1 MQAPQGWYQ
10 HPESPTFDAYWDG
23 TRWTGDY
30 RPHLAAPSPDQD
42 FQSRPESFYDTE
54 TFTEVLHTPTSV
66 HIPQHSVLQTPL
78 TTQAPPQQYYAESRS
93 KSWVIKAGVS
103 LAVVVA
109 LVFSATL
116 VMSRLGK
123 SGAASPEEA
132 MSSAVSALQNGDF
145 LGLIDVMLPS
155 ERDMMKD
162 PFVKGVEELKRLGVL
177 DDSSSA
183 GSAFMKYKMSGV
195 AIRSETVTDDI
206 TRVYLSGTMTAEIDP
221 DIKLGPVF
229 DNLEEFKN
237 KKTLADLDTDTEW
250 PVTTEIKDS
259 MFAAVKQDGR
269 WYLSLGYTAAESA
282 RKAAGSE
289 MPQTGVASVGSSS
302 PEEAVSTFFKHV
314 ESMDLSGILSTLHPG
329 EMGALQRYAPI
340 FINDAQDE
348 VNNFKQENSFS
359 WAVSNLSLETLDKS
373 KSESHVRI
381 KDVTIKG
388 AMGSDTFQLSL
399 SHTGS
404 DVIYKVTANDGT
416 STDGS
421 LAEAAKSDDG
431 LGASNI
437 DPVFWENVMALT
449 IKKWDGGWYIAP
461 IASITDYM
469 FAGIGTLTQKDL
481 REILESESS
490 GILEEYGSDI
500 PFFSDES
507 SIENDPID
515 DQPASNISPES
526 LYLIDS
532 AALAAASE
540 ASFEV
545 SLGNTNLEPVI
556 YRVFYGALA
565 ANNAPYSLGLSDQF
579 TPTESTDGWIDFD
592 VQDESSG
599 FTVASCRF
607 AYGPNFQAGGQSIV
621 QHYCEFK

>member
-1 MQAPQGWYQ
+1 
-10 HPESPTFDAYWDG
+10 
-23 TRWTGDY
+23 
-30 RPHLAAPSPDQD
+30 
-42 FQSRPESFYDTE
+42 
-54 TFTEVLHTPTSV
+54 
-66 HIPQHSVLQTPL
+66 VLQTPL

-93 KSWVIKAGVS
+93 KSWIVKAGVS

-123 SGAASPEEA
+123 SGADSPEEA

-177 DDSSSA
+177 GDSSSA

-269 WYLSLGYTAAESA
+269 WYLSIGYTAAETA

-340 FINDAQDE
+340 FIKDAQDE

-416 STDGS
+416 SSLEGS

-481 REILESESS
+481 REMLESESG

-507 SIENDPID
+507 TTEDGLTD
-515 DQPASNISPES
+515 TQPFSDTAPEV
-526 LYLIDS
+526 LNLIDS

>member
-1 MQAPQGWYQ
+1 
-10 HPESPTFDAYWDG
+10 
-23 TRWTGDY
+23 
-30 RPHLAAPSPDQD
+30 
-42 FQSRPESFYDTE
+42 
-54 TFTEVLHTPTSV
+54 
-66 HIPQHSVLQTPL
+66 
-78 TTQAPPQQYYAESRS
+78 
-93 KSWVIKAGVS
+93 
-103 LAVVVA
+103 
-109 LVFSATL
+109 
-116 VMSRLGK
+116 
-123 SGAASPEEA
+123 
-132 MSSAVSALQNGDF
+132 
-145 LGLIDVMLPS
+145 
-155 ERDMMKD
+155 
-162 PFVKGVEELKRLGVL
+162 
-177 DDSSSA
+177 
-183 GSAFMKYKMSGV
+183 
-195 AIRSETVTDDI
+195 
-206 TRVYLSGTMTAEIDP
+206 
-221 DIKLGPVF
+221 
-229 DNLEEFKN
+229 
-237 KKTLADLDTDTEW
+237 
-250 PVTTEIKDS
+250 
-259 MFAAVKQDGR
+259 
-269 WYLSLGYTAAESA
+269 
-282 RKAAGSE
+282 
-289 MPQTGVASVGSSS
+289 
-302 PEEAVSTFFKHV
+302 
-314 ESMDLSGILSTLHPG
+314 
-329 EMGALQRYAPI
+329 
-340 FINDAQDE
+340 
-348 VNNFKQENSFS
+348 
-359 WAVSNLSLETLDKS
+359 
-373 KSESHVRI
+373 
-381 KDVTIKG
+381 
-388 AMGSDTFQLSL
+388 
-399 SHTGS
+399 
-404 DVIYKVTANDGT
+404 VTANDGT
-416 STDGS
+416 SIDGS
-421 LAEAAKSDDG
+421 LADAAKSDDG

-461 IASITDYM
+461 ISSITDYM

>member
-1 MQAPQGWYQ
+1 M
-10 HPESPTFDAYWDG
+10 
-23 TRWTGDY
+23 
-30 RPHLAAPSPDQD
+30 
-42 FQSRPESFYDTE
+42 
-54 TFTEVLHTPTSV
+54 
-66 HIPQHSVLQTPL
+66 
-78 TTQAPPQQYYAESRS
+78 
-93 KSWVIKAGVS
+93 
-103 LAVVVA
+103 
-109 LVFSATL
+109 
-116 VMSRLGK
+116 
-123 SGAASPEEA
+123 
-132 MSSAVSALQNGDF
+132 
-145 LGLIDVMLPS
+145 
-155 ERDMMKD
+155 
-162 PFVKGVEELKRLGVL
+162 
-177 DDSSSA
+177 
-183 GSAFMKYKMSGV
+183 
-195 AIRSETVTDDI
+195 
-206 TRVYLSGTMTAEIDP
+206 
-221 DIKLGPVF
+221 
-229 DNLEEFKN
+229 
-237 KKTLADLDTDTEW
+237 
-250 PVTTEIKDS
+250 
-259 MFAAVKQDGR
+259 
-269 WYLSLGYTAAESA
+269 
-282 RKAAGSE
+282 
-289 MPQTGVASVGSSS
+289 
-302 PEEAVSTFFKHV
+302 
-314 ESMDLSGILSTLHPG
+314 
-329 EMGALQRYAPI
+329 
-340 FINDAQDE
+340 
-348 VNNFKQENSFS
+348 NNFKQENSFS